1 MNGILHQKAH
11 EAQLIY
17 RPAHC
22 NASPWQRD
30 GSVSALLRG
39 ELISFELFLKHHEPC
54 CDDHSNPCDGCEDQ
68 ETIFSLDDFRT
79 PHSDIP
85 VIASSTAALAQP
97 SFHLPSTQF
106 FESRNYTTSKKAP
119 PGWSGRYRSI
129 LFQSFL
135 L

>member
-1 MNGILHQKAH
+1 MKRNLYIVL
-11 EAQLIY
+11 LI
-17 RPAHC
+17 AM
-22 NASPWQRD
+22 
-30 GSVSALLRG
+30 LLPGKGMAVFQHFCGG
-39 ELISFELFLKHHEPC
+39 ELIRFEIFLKHHEPC

-85 VIASSTAALAQP
+85 VIASSPAAMAQP
-97 SFHLPSTQF
+97 SFHLPSTHF
-106 FESRNYTTSKKAP
+106 FESRIYTTPKKAP

>member
-1 MNGILHQKAH
+1 MAFYIKRLMKRNLYIVL
-11 EAQLIY
+11 LI
-17 RPAHC
+17 AM
-22 NASPWQRD
+22 
-30 GSVSALLRG
+30 LLPGKGMAVFQHFCGG
-39 ELISFELFLKHHEPC
+39 ELISFELFLKHYEPC

-68 ETIFSLDDFRT
+68 EAIFSLDDFRT
-79 PHSDIP
+79 PHSDIL
-85 VIASSTAALAQP
+85 VIDFLHAAMAQP

-106 FESRNYTTSKKAP
+106 FESRNYTTPKKAP

>member
-1 MNGILHQKAH
+1 MAFYIKRLMKRNLYIVL
-11 EAQLIY
+11 LI
-17 RPAHC
+17 
-22 NASPWQRD
+22 
-30 GSVSALLRG
+30 VMLLPGKGMAVFQHFCGG

-85 VIASSTAALAQP
+85 VIASSPAAMAQP
-97 SFHLPSTQF
+97 SFHLPCTHF
-106 FESRNYTTSKKAP
+106 FESRNYTTPKKAP